1 MILMGGNESA
11 GTGRG
16 TGREGGRHVIISG
29 LWRQLKMAV
38 VASNFGSP
46 RHPAWYHNLVV
57 ARRSSTLRAL
67 ARR

>member
-1 MILMGGNESA
+1 
-11 GTGRG
+11 
-16 TGREGGRHVIISG
+16 
-29 LWRQLKMAV
+29 MAV